1 MLKKVEELFLYCAGF
16 CIVALG
22 LMITLTVVLRNFFNT
37 GVPDVVTIVG
47 ELMVGGIFLPL
58 AYVTTKY
65 HHIAI
70 DFVFK
75 LLNRRWRL
83 IVLALGSLIVLF
95 PMFLIALAAWGS
107 FSHAISS
114 GAYFFGEL
122 ELPEWPGRFAFFAG
136 VTLFYIRLIIIF
148 FQDLRAAYLNDE
160 SYLLARTDTDDDR
173 IEES

>member
-1 MLKKVEELFLYCAGF
+1 MLKKLEEIFLYLAGI
-16 CIVALG
+16 CIISLG
-22 LMITLTVVLRNFFNT
+22 LVITLTVFLRNFFNT

-58 AYVTTKY
+58 AYVTSKY

-70 DFVFK
+70 DFLFK
-75 LLNRRWRL
+75 LMSRRLRL
-83 IVLALGSLIVLF
+83 IVLAFGSLIVLF
-95 PMFLIALAAWGS
+95 PMFLVAMAAWGS

-136 VTLFYIRLIIIF
+136 VALFYIRLIIIF
-148 FQDLRAAYLNDE
+148 YQDLRAAFLNDE
-160 SYLLARTDTDDDR
+160 NYLIARTNADDR